1 MCLVKMEHVNKY
13 YELGRNEA
21 LQALYDIDLEI
32 EEGELVSL
40 MGVSGSGKSTL
51 LNIMGCMDCISMGKY
66 IFNGV
71 DTKECGDKKLSEIR
85 NLHIGFVLQNL
96 GLLQGRTV
104 WENVAIPIL
113 LNRER
118 KTFNKDK
125 DILPILKALDLKEKM
140 NIQVQNLSGGQRQ
153 RVAIARAIA
162 NKPKLLL
169 ADEPTAALDSKT
181 AEKVMDIFS
190 SLNKNMG
197 CTVVIATHDP
207 RVDQYCSRHIKIV
220 DGRI

>member
-1 MCLVKMEHVNKY
+1 MCLVKMRNINKY
-13 YELGRNEA
+13 YELGKSEA
-21 LQALYDIDLEI
+21 LHALCDINLEI
-32 EEGELVSL
+32 DKGELVSV

-51 LNIMGCMDCISMGKY
+51 LNIMGCMDNMSGGTY

-71 DTKECGDKKLSEIR
+71 NIKECGDKKLSEIR

-96 GLLQGRTV
+96 GLLQGRSV
-104 WENVAIPIL
+104 WENVAVPIL
-113 LNRER
+113 LN
-118 KTFNKDK
+118 KQKKDFNKDR
-125 DILPILKALDLKEKM
+125 DILPILRALDLEEKM
-140 NIQVQNLSGGQRQ
+140 NVQVQNLSGGQRQ

-162 NKPKLLL
+162 NRPKLLL

-197 CTVVIATHDP
+197 CTIVIATHDP